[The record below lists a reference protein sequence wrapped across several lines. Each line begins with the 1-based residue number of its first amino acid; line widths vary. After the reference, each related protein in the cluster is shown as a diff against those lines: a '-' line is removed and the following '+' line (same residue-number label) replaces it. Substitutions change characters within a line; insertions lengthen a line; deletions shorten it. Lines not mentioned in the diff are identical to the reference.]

1 MTDLTDF
8 LSNAPVHRNRCFFGE
23 WLSKLS
29 EEEQN
34 SVRKALLDP
43 GWSASALAEGLK
55 KFGSPV
61 GRESIRKHQQG
72 KCTTCGP
79 I

>member
-8 LSNAPVHRNRCFFGE
+8 LSVPPVHKQRCPFGE
-23 WLSKLS
+23 WRSKLNAD
-29 EEEQN
+29 EQE
-34 SVRKALLDP
+34 SVLKALLNP
-43 GWSASALAEGLK
+43 SWSASGLAEGLK

>member
-8 LSNAPVHRNRCFFGE
+8 LSVAPTHKNRCYFGE
-23 WLSKLS
+23 WQKTLKP
-29 EEEQN
+29 EEQE
-34 SVRKALLDP
+34 SVLKALLNP
-43 GWSASALAEGLK
+43 TWSATALADGLK

-61 GRESIRKHQQG
+61 GRESIRKHQLG